1 LSVGGITTLGGLQL
15 QGPNVGGQTRA
26 TLISEFAGLNTG
38 GASALAWNYSSG
50 GGETDW
56 FINRDG
62 GGIGGLNIYDF
73 PDTSGS
79 PTNIF
84 TLTGAGNLTIPGTV
98 TGAASY
104 WTGSVGIGTA
114 APTTALQVNGTVTA
128 ALFSGSGIGLTGIS
142 TANLSATGTANSTTY
157 LRGDNTWA
165 SVSGGSLPALTNGD
179 IWVGNGSNVAS
190 AVAISGDVSLT
201 NAGATTVGKIQGTS
215 ITGTT
220 GTGKVVLS
228 ASPSLTG
235 TVSAS
240 TGFSAAGSAGVSSV
254 PTPQTGSSGICMG
267 GSLSFIFVGGLI
279 TNINTDDS
287 NCATNNPDNGGGDLA
302 EYYGTQ
308 GERPER
314 GDIVALADQTNSFD
328 LKIRNPAPGETDKSQ
343 FTVTSAN
350 VKKAT
355 ADARNLAIGVVPTS
369 PGQMLGAKE
378 KMDKSVHPQ
387 LVALSGHVPVKMTL
401 DGGDI
406 TIGDPIT
413 VSTST
418 PGAGMRATTSGRIVG
433 YALAP
438 FTAASHPKSGMIE
451 VFMTPSE
458 WIAPQDIAAPGK
470 LNEISDSMHKLQEQS
485 ALLKAANNNEAAA
498 IKDLRAAVDAQNR
511 EIKALKAAHH

>member
-1 LSVGGITTLGGLQL
+1 
-15 QGPNVGGQTRA
+15 
-26 TLISEFAGLNTG
+26 
-38 GASALAWNYSSG
+38 
-50 GGETDW
+50 
-56 FINRDG
+56 
-62 GGIGGLNIYDF
+62 
-73 PDTSGS
+73 
-79 PTNIF
+79 
-84 TLTGAGNLTIPGTV
+84 
-98 TGAASY
+98 
-104 WTGSVGIGTA
+104 
-114 APTTALQVNGTVTA
+114 
-128 ALFSGSGIGLTGIS
+128 
-142 TANLSATGTANSTTY
+142 
-157 LRGDNTWA
+157 
-165 SVSGGSLPALTNGD
+165 
-179 IWVGNGSNVAS
+179 
-190 AVAISGDVSLT
+190 
-201 NAGATTVGKIQGTS
+201 
-215 ITGTT
+215 
-220 GTGKVVLS
+220 
-228 ASPSLTG
+228 
-235 TVSAS
+235 
-240 TGFSAAGSAGVSSV
+240 
-254 PTPQTGSSGICMG
+254 MG

-350 VKKAT
+350 VKKAK

-406 TIGDPIT
+406 AIGDPIT

-451 VFMTPSE
+451 VFMAPSE

-485 ALLKAANNNEAAA
+485 ALLKAANDNEAAE